1 MPKHKGM
8 MTDAGAG
15 AGANITLD
23 TSKRKQSAVGYSHY
37 APRKDASAAPTG

>member
-8 MTDAGAG
+8 MTDAG